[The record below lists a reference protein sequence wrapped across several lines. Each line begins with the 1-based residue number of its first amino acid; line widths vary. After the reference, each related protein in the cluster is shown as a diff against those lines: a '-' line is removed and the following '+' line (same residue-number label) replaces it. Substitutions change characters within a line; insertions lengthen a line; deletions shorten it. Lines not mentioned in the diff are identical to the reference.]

1 MTPSVRL
8 CGTDEIGIWCPVAAI
23 AVERP
28 GMYLA
33 QWLRLIILHKD
44 AEPRDA
50 SAAIDAHDVFGMYIV
65 CIYI

>member
-1 MTPSVRL
+1 M
-8 CGTDEIGIWCPVAAI
+8 AAI